1 MAKKDFKKQ
10 IEKLLRSEEREIL
23 TISISI
29 GDGGVKGGMSIDRD
43 IDKLFKDCFG
53 KPYQTMLKKLKE
65 EADEFTKKAGKQLT
79 KMIIEKGLEGKMVEP
94 ENKKELIE
102 VLARL
107 GELLGREVKP
117 ENIDFVRVED
127 CNDDDEEDE
136 DCEDDDE
143 E

>member
-10 IEKLLRSEEREIL
+10 IEKLLRSEVREIL

-107 GELLGREVKP
+107 GELLGREIKP